1 MYIISVI
8 ALRKKKKEIAKNQ
21 YQLVIGKKNLKKENI
36 AVGASLLLWSPLT
49 CQRTAAPLPDAT

>member
-21 YQLVIGKKNLKKENI
+21 YQLVIGKKSEKKKYCSRCI
-36 AVGASLLLWSPLT
+36 S
-49 CQRTAAPLPDAT
+49 TAMVTTDLSAHGCSTS

>member
-21 YQLVIGKKNLKKENI
+21 YQLVIGKKIRKKKI
-36 AVGASLLLWSPLT
+36 LQSVHLYCYGHH
-49 CQRTAAPLPDAT
+49 

>member
-21 YQLVIGKKNLKKENI
+21 YQLVIGKKKSEKRKYYSRCI
-36 AVGASLLLWSPLT
+36 S
-49 CQRTAAPLPDAT
+49 TAMVTTDLSAHGCSTS